1 MNKIMEKSHLIII
14 LFFVYFFVFFNCSI
28 NAQINLE
35 GKIKEQLPE
44 NIFLREYEK
53 IPGTKLESYI
63 GIYIENYS
71 ITEVQKENDMW
82 PGLYSSC
89 PEQTLG
95 QTISGVYHFFL
106 FQENKIIS
114 DIIIPPAYSEDNSN
128 VQELCYYNTEENLCR
143 YFEDGQN
150 CDGKSQTK
158 LRKAKLINF
167 RDCTGSGKRFD
178 FVLVGTTEVCGFVDY
193 LVAGYNEKLNS
204 VEIYKIKHENN
215 IYQWYSR
222 FYPDERGEAVF
233 EILCDDHGND
243 LYTKYTYRFNK
254 SSRMYELIDVVET
267 PCE

>member
-1 MNKIMEKSHLIII
+1 MKKSFLEISILFSVILII
-14 LFFVYFFVFFNCSI
+14 FSNYSVY
-28 NAQINLE
+28 AQTNTETL
-35 GKIKEQLPE
+35 IKEKLP
-44 NIFLREYEK
+44 NGVFLREYEK
-53 IPGTKLESYI
+53 VPGTNTESYI

-114 DIIIPPAYSEDNSN
+114 DIIIPPSYSEDNSN

-143 YFEDGQN
+143 YFEEWHN

-158 LRKAKLINF
+158 LRKARLINF
-167 RDCTGSGKRFD
+167 RDCTGSEEKHD
-178 FVLVGTTEVCGFVDY
+178 FVLVGSTEACGFINY
-193 LVAGYNEKLNS
+193 LVAGYNEENNI
-204 VEIYKIKHENN
+204 VEIFNIKHENN

-222 FYPDERGEAVF
+222 FLPDEKGEAVF
-233 EILCDDHGND
+233 EILCGDHGNET
-243 LYTKYTYRFNK
+243 YTKYTYRFNK
-254 SSRMYELIDVVET
+254 SSRIYELIDVVET